1 METMKVDEKVILN
14 AFGVRDIEATIAAAN
29 DQLLPNEKAHKTTVL
44 YEDLWRDVD
53 STTLAMLKTIYSI
66 DLKLFSYPEHPLG

>member
-53 STTLAMLKTIYSI
+53 STTDRKSTRLNSSHVRTSRMPSSA
-66 DLKLFSYPEHPLG
+66 